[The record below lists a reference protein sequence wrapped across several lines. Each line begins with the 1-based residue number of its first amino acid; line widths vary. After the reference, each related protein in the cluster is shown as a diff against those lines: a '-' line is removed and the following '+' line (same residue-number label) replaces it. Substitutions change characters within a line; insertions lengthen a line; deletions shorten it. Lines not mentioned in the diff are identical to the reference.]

1 VPQHP
6 AETGPARQ
14 QWRARSVELRILW
27 HRVDLTWWRSTHGQK
42 SKRGGRRSARRSAWH
57 AAGPAEQ
64 KESTMRFLGYTLADP
79 SVPIP
84 PPSPDMFAKMG
95 AFVEEATKAG
105 VLLATGGLGP
115 VDEAIKV
122 TYSGGKFTVLDGPF
136 SEAKELVGGWAL
148 METRDK
154 DEAIEWTKRF
164 LAIVGEGESTIRQV
178 Y

>member
-1 VPQHP
+1 
-6 AETGPARQ
+6 
-14 QWRARSVELRILW
+14 
-27 HRVDLTWWRSTHGQK
+27 
-42 SKRGGRRSARRSAWH
+42 
-57 AAGPAEQ
+57 
-64 KESTMRFLGYTLADP
+64 MRFLGYTLADP
-79 SVPIP
+79 SIPIP
-84 PPSPDMFAKMG
+84 PPDPEMFAKMG

-115 VDEAIKV
+115 VDEATRV
-122 TYSGGKFTVLDGPF
+122 RYADGKYTVLDGPF

-164 LAIVGEGESTIRQV
+164 LAIAGPGESTIRQV

>member
-1 VPQHP
+1 VPLDAR
-6 AETGPARQ
+6 AEEQMRRAADPRQPQQDRNRAGP
-14 QWRARSVELRILW
+14 
-27 HRVDLTWWRSTHGQK
+27 HT
-42 SKRGGRRSARRSAWH
+42 RRS
-57 AAGPAEQ
+57 E
-64 KESTMRFLGYTLADP
+64 EMRFLGYTLADP

-115 VDEAIKV
+115 VEEATRVK
-122 TYSGGKFTVLDGPF
+122 YADGEFTVLDGPF

-164 LAIVGEGESTIRQV
+164 LAIAGPGESTIRQV